1 MPCSI
6 CTHVDREA
14 IAQALAR
21 SDSYRTIAA
30 RYGVTKSTLARHT
43 KVCLPVRLPVGQA
56 ATEAPM
62 GPPTA
67 PVSQHGAGPAHPGSR
82 PVQALVNAPV
92 EKAAR
97 QLYAVLVDRRTP
109 VDTRLAVA
117 EVVRLLLQIVQ
128 DSEGERPGA

>member
-56 ATEAPM
+56 TAEAPM
-62 GPPTA
+62 GHPTA
-67 PVSQHGAGPAHPGSR
+67 PAH
-82 PVQALVNAPV
+82 LVNAPV
-92 EKAAR
+92 HQAAL
-97 QLYAVLVDRRTP
+97 QLYTLLVDRRTP

-128 DSEGERPGA
+128 DSEG